1 LGDIPYFSTHTIQ
14 STQNF
19 YNPAGFCLT
28 LSELLSI
35 HLSLTGH
42 ENLKKGKEKQMSVCK
57 HSQGVI
63 FVELPPEPDIR
74 AELDNLTEILG
85 DDADNDIIIDFDKV
99 DIMTSL
105 TLSGFLK
112 VREIAA
118 KAGRRVIFVNVSSI
132 TRDIF
137 TVTCFDGIFEFVDD
151 KDQALETLAVNK
163 CEQAA
168 R

>member
-1 LGDIPYFSTHTIQ
+1 M
-14 STQNF
+14 
-19 YNPAGFCLT
+19 
-28 LSELLSI
+28 SI
-35 HLSLTGH
+35 S
-42 ENLKKGKEKQMSVCK
+42 KY
-57 HSQGVI
+57 SQGVI
-63 FVELPPEPDIR
+63 FVELPPEPDTR
-74 AELDNLTEILG
+74 TELNNLIDTLSG
-85 DDADNDIIIDFDKV
+85 DADNDIIIDFDKV

-118 KAGRRVIFVNVSSI
+118 KAGRRVIFINVSSI

-151 KDQALETLAVNK
+151 RDQALEALAANQY
-163 CEQAA
+163 EQVA

>member
-1 LGDIPYFSTHTIQ
+1 M
-14 STQNF
+14 
-19 YNPAGFCLT
+19 
-28 LSELLSI
+28 SI
-35 HLSLTGH
+35 S
-42 ENLKKGKEKQMSVCK
+42 KY
-57 HSQGVI
+57 SQDVI

-74 AELDNLTEILG
+74 KELDNLIETLSG
-85 DDADNDIIIDFDKV
+85 DADNDIIINFDKV

-105 TLSGFLK
+105 SLSGFLK
-112 VREIAA
+112 VREIVS
-118 KAGRRVIFVNVSSI
+118 KTGRRIIFANVSSI

-151 KDQALETLAVNK
+151 KDQALEALTDNQ

>member
-1 LGDIPYFSTHTIQ
+1 
-14 STQNF
+14 
-19 YNPAGFCLT
+19 
-28 LSELLSI
+28 
-35 HLSLTGH
+35 
-42 ENLKKGKEKQMSVCK
+42 MSVYK
-57 HSQGVI
+57 YSQGVI
-63 FVELPPEPDIR
+63 FAELPPEPDIR
-74 AELDNLTEILG
+74 TELDNLIETLSG
-85 DDADNDIIIDFDKV
+85 DADNDIIIDLDKV

-151 KDQALETLAVNK
+151 RDQALEALAAN
-163 CEQAA
+163 QYQQTA

>member
-1 LGDIPYFSTHTIQ
+1 M
-14 STQNF
+14 
-19 YNPAGFCLT
+19 
-28 LSELLSI
+28 SI
-35 HLSLTGH
+35 S
-42 ENLKKGKEKQMSVCK
+42 KY
-57 HSQGVI
+57 SQGVI

-74 AELDNLTEILG
+74 TELDNLIEIL
-85 DDADNDIIIDFDKV
+85 DADADNDIIIDFDKV
-99 DIMTSL
+99 DIVTSL

-118 KAGRRVIFVNVSSI
+118 KAGRRIIFVNISSI

-151 KDQALETLAVNK
+151 KEQALEALAANQ
-163 CEQAA
+163 CERAA